1 MCCEPE
7 FLQWLWFSSF
17 FFFLNLFF
25 LFYFFPHFRRD
36 NLVEASRK
44 DLVGANSEQTASLV
58 AALLKKAKGGV
69 LLLSDA
75 ASYAEKT
82 DHYGNLALSLVVSGV
97 SLKPHTLA

>member
-1 MCCEPE
+1 MCCEPKS
-7 FLQWLWFSSF
+7 FSNGFGSHSF
-17 FFFLNLFF
+17 CILF
-25 LFYFFPHFRRD
+25 LFYFYPHFRRD

>member
-1 MCCEPE
+1 MQ
-7 FLQWLWFSSF
+7 FT
-17 FFFLNLFF
+17 
-25 LFYFFPHFRRD
+25 RRD

-82 DHYGNLALSLVVSGV
+82 DHYGNLALSLVVNELVELYTHVPFLFCLSF
-97 SLKPHTLA
+97 S